1 MTMQLHKTVIAS
13 CMVNPGL
20 KVPSNKAEIQE
31 KDLVTPLQT
40 TDVSTPQIKATNPQ
54 RHSLQH
60 EV

>member
-1 MTMQLHKTVIAS
+1 
-13 CMVNPGL
+13 MVNPGL
-20 KVPSNKAEIQE
+20 KVPSIKAEIQE

-40 TDVSTPQIKATNPQ
+40 TDVSTPQIKATNTQ